1 MAFQILVPL
10 HTYPEG
16 NSAKAAP
23 HVSAIA
29 RHLSAEVHAV
39 TLVGEFPAITNTFG
53 NMILDS
59 AALVASAKKKCQAKG
74 RDLANAI
81 TSEMDGTGVSL
92 RISEAECMVSNVEDA
107 VVNLARYHDLTLVC
121 LIQADSAPQA
131 TAQAVVFDSGRPVLI
146 IPEDVAPKAPEHV
159 MIAWDGSRAAARAV
173 ADSTAFLER
182 AKKVSIVSV
191 TDEKEL
197 PGEDILALLASS
209 LERHKTQSTSAR
221 IKRDGRSISQALQD
235 HAKSAGADLLVMG
248 GFAHSR
254 LRDFVL
260 GGATSGVLRD
270 LRMPVLLSH

>member
-23 HVSAIA
+23 LVSVIA
-29 RHLSAEVHAV
+29 RHLSADVHAV
-39 TLVGEFPAITNTFG
+39 TLVGDFPAITNTFG

-59 AALVASAKKKCQAKG
+59 AALVASAKKKCQA
-74 RDLANAI
+74 RAYDLATAM
-81 TSEMDGTGVSL
+81 TSEMERAGVSL
-92 RISEAECMVSNVEDA
+92 RVSEAECMVSNVEEA
-107 VVNLARYHDLTLVC
+107 VVNLARYHDLTIVC
-121 LIQADSAPQA
+121 MIQADSAPQA
-131 TAQAVVFDSGRPVLI
+131 TAQATVFDSGRPVLV
-146 IPEDVAPKAPEHV
+146 IPEDVAPKVPEHV

-173 ADSTAFLER
+173 ADATAFLER
-182 AKKVSIVSV
+182 ATKVSIVSV

-197 PGEDILALLASS
+197 PGEDILALLANS
-209 LERHKTQSTSAR
+209 LERHNIQSTSAR

>member
-1 MAFQILVPL
+1 MAIQILVPL

-23 HVSAIA
+23 LVSVIA

-59 AALVASAKKKCQAKG
+59 AALAASAKNKCQARA
-74 RDLANAI
+74 RDLTNAM
-81 TSEMDGTGVSL
+81 TSELERSGVAL
-92 RISEAECMVSNVEDA
+92 RVSEVECMVSNVEEP
-107 VVNLARYHDLTLVC
+107 VVHLARYHDLTVVC
-121 LIQADSAPQA
+121 LTQTDSAPQA
-131 TAQAVVFDSGRPVLI
+131 TAQATVFDSGRPVLVM
-146 IPEDVAPKAPEHV
+146 PEEAAVKAPEHV

-173 ADSTAFLER
+173 ADASDFLER
-182 AKKVSIVSV
+182 ARQVSLVSV

-197 PGEDILALLASS
+197 PIEDILALLAGS
-209 LERHKTQSTSAR
+209 LERRQIRSSSAR
-221 IKRDGRSISQALQD
+221 IRRDGRSISHALQE
-235 HAKSAGADLLVMG
+235 HAKDVGADLLVMG

-260 GGATSGVLRD
+260 GGATSGVLRE